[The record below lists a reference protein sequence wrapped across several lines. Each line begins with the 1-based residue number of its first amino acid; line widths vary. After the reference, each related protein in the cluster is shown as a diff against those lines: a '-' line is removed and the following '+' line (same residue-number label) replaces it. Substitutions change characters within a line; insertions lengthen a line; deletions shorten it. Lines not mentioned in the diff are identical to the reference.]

1 MILSMSQGF
10 SRFAAVA
17 DIHGNLPALE
27 TVIEDLARRG
37 IDMVVNLGDH
47 VSGPLWPRE
56 TARALMQ
63 LAWTHIAGNCDR
75 QVAQIAPSQ
84 LGPSDRFA
92 AERLE
97 AGEMAWLRVLPP
109 TATPISGVFLCHG
122 TPDDDTK
129 YLMEVVEPSRV
140 RLARPGELRD
150 RLGSIDA
157 TTLVLCGHSHVPRVV
172 RVGDMLVVNPG
183 SVGLPA
189 YEHDDPYPHEMETGA
204 PDARYAILERRG
216 GEWSAELVAVPYSY
230 HDAVRQAERRGRED
244 WAVALRTGFAR

>member
-1 MILSMSQGF
+1 MSHEL

-37 IDMVVNLGDH
+37 IDTVVNLGDH

-56 TARALMQ
+56 TAQALMQ
-63 LAWTHIAGNCDR
+63 LGWTHIAGNCDR
-75 QVAQIAPSQ
+75 LVTQIEPSK

-97 AGEMAWLRVLPP
+97 AAEMAWLRALPP
-109 TATPISGVFLCHG
+109 TATPSSGVFLCHG
-122 TPDDDTK
+122 TPDDDSK
-129 YLMEVVEPSRV
+129 YLLEVAERSRV
-140 RLARPGELRD
+140 RLARSDELRD
-150 RLGSIDA
+150 RLGGVDA
-157 TTLVLCGHSHVPRVV
+157 RLVLCGHSHVPRVV
-172 RVGDMLVVNPG
+172 RVGETLVVNPG

-204 PDARYAILERRG
+204 PDARYAILEHTQ
-216 GEWSAELVAVPYSY
+216 GEWRAELVAVPYSDV
-230 HDAVRQAERRGRED
+230 DAVRQAERHGRQD
-244 WAVALRTGFAR
+244 WAIALRTGFAR